1 MRSAVVTGAGS
12 GFGRAIAA
20 ELAARGYA
28 VRATDVDAEAAART
42 AAEIG
47 AAASSSALDVRDE
60 AACRALGAEVTA
72 EHGTLDLWVNNAGVL
87 TTGLA
92 WEQDQA
98 TRETMLSVNAVGAM
112 NGTVAALAQMIPAG
126 RGQVINIVSLA
137 GIVAAPGEVAYSAS
151 KHAAIAFTLGTLY
164 DLHRTGHRGI
174 QISAVCPDGA
184 WTPMLA
190 DKLDDPNATG
200 SFSGVLLTADRV
212 AREVGKLTERPR
224 AIAIVPRWRG
234 PLLRFFDTFPGLGL
248 RLLPLVMWMG
258 RQNQKRYKR
267 LIQAGKWP

>member
-20 ELAARGYA
+20 ELARRGYA

-47 AAASSSALDVRDE
+47 AGASSSALDVRDE
-60 AACRALGAEVTA
+60 AACGALAAALAE
-72 EHGTLDLWVNNAGVL
+72 EHGALDLWVNNAGVL

-92 WEQDQA
+92 WEQDA
-98 TRETMLSVNAVGAM
+98 AVRETMLSVNAIGAM
-112 NGTVAALAQMIPAG
+112 NGTVAALAQMVPTG

-151 KHAAIAFTLGTLY
+151 KHATMAFTLGTLY
-164 DLHRTGHRGI
+164 DLHRAGHRGI
-174 QISAVCPDGA
+174 RISAVCPDGA

-190 DKLDDPNATG
+190 DKFDDPNATG
-200 SFSGVLLTADRV
+200 SFSGVFLTADRV
-212 AREVGKLTERPR
+212 AREVGKLTDRPR
-224 AIAIVPRWRG
+224 PILVIPRWRG
-234 PLLRFFDTFPGLGL
+234 PLLRVFDTFPGFGL
-248 RLLPLVMWMG
+248 RLLPLVMWLG
-258 RQNQKRYKR
+258 RRNQKRYKK
-267 LIQAGKWP
+267 LTQEGKWP